1 MVHGN
6 GKEERCSPVHSLGL
20 VSRTTGYGSQIN
32 ERHGNECGRAERKGR
47 DYQHLLRTAKWIP
60 NVGHGIIDLKM

>member
-1 MVHGN
+1 M
-6 GKEERCSPVHSLGL
+6 HSLGL
-20 VSRTTGYGSQIN
+20 VSRTTGYGSQID